1 MFNVSV
7 INIRKL
13 IKYILFFTLAII
25 LYFIFQKSS
34 LKSKLTEFFS
44 SENSAPVLVASS
56 NNDNNFQTSMNSSN
70 SKDTTKFSEFIL
82 NQTIPGLSII
92 NNQNQLG
99 SETSY
104 FEGKSS
110 IQFLLGQELTIMNS
124 INLAMENSD
133 SSIISNSASN
143 GDNSNT
149 NSNSSS
155 NNNSDTSS
163 SELEHAQTNVETTV
177 IDSGVPNKYTNSY
190 NGVTVKNGTN
200 YTLTDEILSPDN
212 ISINQQDVIIFH
224 THTCESYT
232 PTENFP
238 YEESGTFRTTDLDF
252 SVSRVGDAL
261 SDQLLSYGF
270 NVVHDKTYHDYPAY
284 SGSYGRSQATV
295 ENLLV
300 SHPGTD
306 IIIDLH
312 RDAIADTSY
321 APSVIIG
328 DETVAQL
335 MFVIGTDGGG
345 LEHPNW
351 QQNLKFAVK
360 VQEKA
365 NELYPGLFRPILLRN
380 SRYNQQ
386 LGKAACIIEVGA
398 TGNTLEQAM
407 GSMKYLSKIL
417 DEVLKN

>member
-13 IKYILFFTLAII
+13 IKYILFFALAII

-34 LKSKLTEFFS
+34 LKSKVTEFFS

-56 NNDNNFQTSMNSSN
+56 NNDNNFQTSMNSTN
-70 SKDTTKFSEFIL
+70 SKGTTKFSEFIL

-143 GDNSNT
+143 GDNLNA

>member
-1 MFNVSV
+1 MFNVRV
-7 INIRKL
+7 INLRKL
-13 IKYILFFTLAII
+13 LKLAFIII
-25 LYFIFQKSS
+25 LIFILYAILSNLPYNTKNISLEQTDLISDNSDFPLIIAKFIF
-34 LKSKLTEFFS
+34 
-44 SENSAPVLVASS
+44 
-56 NNDNNFQTSMNSSN
+56 
-70 SKDTTKFSEFIL
+70 
-82 NQTIPGLSII
+82 NQNIPGLSIL
-92 NNQNQLG
+92 NNQSIID

-104 FEGKSS
+104 LEGHSS
-110 IQFLLGQELTIMNS
+110 IQYLIGQELSIIKSTKLAKEPIDYSLNESVQSNISNS
-124 INLAMENSD
+124 SD
-133 SSIISNSASN
+133 SS
-143 GDNSNT
+143 D
-149 NSNSSS
+149 SSS
-155 NNNSDTSS
+155 Q
-163 SELEHAQTNVETTV
+163 LEHAPTNVATTV
-177 IDSGVPNKYTNSY
+177 VENNVPNKYTDSY
-190 NGVTVKNGTN
+190 NGVSIKNGTN
-200 YTLTDEILSPDN
+200 YSLTEDILNPNN
-212 ISINQQDVIIFH
+212 IDINKNDVIIFH

-232 PTENFP
+232 PTENYT
-238 YEESGTFRTTDLDF
+238 YEESGTFRTTDLNF

-270 NVVHDKTYHDYPAY
+270 NVTHDKTYHDYPAY

-312 RDAIADTSY
+312 RDAITDTSY

-365 NELYPGLFRPILLRN
+365 NQLYPGLFRPILLRN

>member
-1 MFNVSV
+1 MFNVRV
-7 INIRKL
+7 INLRKL
-13 IKYILFFTLAII
+13 LKLAFIVILIFI
-25 LYFIFQKSS
+25 LYAILSNLPYNTKNISLEQTDLISDNSDFPLIIAKFIF
-34 LKSKLTEFFS
+34 
-44 SENSAPVLVASS
+44 
-56 NNDNNFQTSMNSSN
+56 
-70 SKDTTKFSEFIL
+70 
-82 NQTIPGLSII
+82 NQNIPGLSIL
-92 NNQNQLG
+92 NNQSIID

-104 FEGKSS
+104 LEGHSS
-110 IQFLLGQELTIMNS
+110 IQYLIGQELSIIKSTKLAKEPIDYSLNESVQSDISNS
-124 INLAMENSD
+124 SD
-133 SSIISNSASN
+133 SSSQ
-143 GDNSNT
+143 
-149 NSNSSS
+149 
-155 NNNSDTSS
+155 
-163 SELEHAQTNVETTV
+163 LEHAPTNVATTV
-177 IDSGVPNKYTNSY
+177 VENNVPNKYTDSY
-190 NGVTVKNGTN
+190 NGVSIKNGTN
-200 YTLTDEILSPDN
+200 YSLTEDILNPNN
-212 ISINQQDVIIFH
+212 IDINKNDVMIFH

-232 PTENFP
+232 PTENYT
-238 YEESGTFRTTDLDF
+238 YEESGTFRTTDLNF

-270 NVVHDKTYHDYPAY
+270 NVTHDKTYHDYPAY

-312 RDAIADTSY
+312 RDAITDTSY

-345 LEHPNW
+345 LDHPNW

>member
-1 MFNVSV
+1 MFNVRV
-7 INIRKL
+7 INLRKL
-13 IKYILFFTLAII
+13 LKLAFIII
-25 LYFIFQKSS
+25 LIFILYAILSNLPYNTKNISLEQTDLISDNSDFPLIIAKFIF
-34 LKSKLTEFFS
+34 
-44 SENSAPVLVASS
+44 
-56 NNDNNFQTSMNSSN
+56 
-70 SKDTTKFSEFIL
+70 
-82 NQTIPGLSII
+82 NQNIPGLSIL
-92 NNQNQLG
+92 NNQSIID

-104 FEGKSS
+104 LEGHSS
-110 IQFLLGQELTIMNS
+110 IQYLIGQELSIIKSTKLAKEPIDYSLNESVQSDISNS
-124 INLAMENSD
+124 SD
-133 SSIISNSASN
+133 SSSQ
-143 GDNSNT
+143 
-149 NSNSSS
+149 
-155 NNNSDTSS
+155 
-163 SELEHAQTNVETTV
+163 LEHASTNVATTV
-177 IDSGVPNKYTNSY
+177 VENNVPNKYTDSY
-190 NGVTVKNGTN
+190 NGVSIKNGTN
-200 YTLTDEILSPDN
+200 YSLTEDILNPNN
-212 ISINQQDVIIFH
+212 IDINKNDVMIFH

-232 PTENFP
+232 PTENYT
-238 YEESGTFRTTDLDF
+238 YEESGTFRTTDLNF

-270 NVVHDKTYHDYPAY
+270 NVTHDKTYHDYPAY

-312 RDAIADTSY
+312 RDAITDTSY

-398 TGNTLEQAM
+398 TGNTLELAM

>member
-44 SENSAPVLVASS
+44 TKNSTPVLASNS
-56 NNDNNFQTSMNSSN
+56 NDDPQLQTSINSSN
-70 SKDTTKFSEFIL
+70 FKDTTKFSEFIL

-110 IQFLLGQELTIMNS
+110 VQFLLGQELTILNS
-124 INLAMENSD
+124 INLAMESSD

-149 NSNSSS
+149 SSNSSS
-155 NNNSDTSS
+155 NNNSDNSS
-163 SELEHAQTNVETTV
+163 NSLEHAQTNVETTV

-212 ISINQQDVIIFH
+212 ISINKQDVMIFH

-232 PTENFP
+232 PTENYP

-270 NVVHDKTYHDYPAY
+270 NVIHDKTYHDYPAY

-360 VQEKA
+360 VQAKA

-417 DEVLKN
+417 DEVLKK

>member
-1 MFNVSV
+1 MFNVRV
-7 INIRKL
+7 INLRKL
-13 IKYILFFTLAII
+13 LKLAFIII
-25 LYFIFQKSS
+25 LIFILYAILSNLPYNTKNISLEQTDLISDNSDFPLIIAKFIF
-34 LKSKLTEFFS
+34 
-44 SENSAPVLVASS
+44 
-56 NNDNNFQTSMNSSN
+56 
-70 SKDTTKFSEFIL
+70 
-82 NQTIPGLSII
+82 NQNIPGLSIL
-92 NNQNQLG
+92 NNQSIID

-104 FEGKSS
+104 LEGHSS
-110 IQFLLGQELTIMNS
+110 IQYLIGQELSIIKSTKLAKEPIDYSLNESVQSDISNS
-124 INLAMENSD
+124 SD
-133 SSIISNSASN
+133 SSSQ
-143 GDNSNT
+143 
-149 NSNSSS
+149 
-155 NNNSDTSS
+155 
-163 SELEHAQTNVETTV
+163 LEHASTNVATTV
-177 IDSGVPNKYTNSY
+177 VENNVPNKYTDSY
-190 NGVTVKNGTN
+190 NGVSIKNGTN
-200 YTLTDEILSPDN
+200 YSLTEDILNPNN
-212 ISINQQDVIIFH
+212 IDINKNDVMIFH

-232 PTENFP
+232 PTENYT
-238 YEESGTFRTTDLDF
+238 YEESGTFRTTDLNF

-270 NVVHDKTYHDYPAY
+270 NVTHDKTYHDYPAY

-312 RDAIADTSY
+312 RDAITDTSY

>member
-13 IKYILFFTLAII
+13 VKYILFFTLAII

-34 LKSKLTEFFS
+34 LKSKVAEIFS
-44 SENSAPVLVASS
+44 TKNSTPTLVSS
-56 NNDNNFQTSMNSSN
+56 LNDSTQLQTSINSTN

-110 IQFLLGQELTIMNS
+110 VQFLLGQELTIMNS

-212 ISINQQDVIIFH
+212 ISINKQDVMIFH

-232 PTENFP
+232 ATENYP

>member
-1 MFNVSV
+1 MFNVRV
-7 INIRKL
+7 INLRKL
-13 IKYILFFTLAII
+13 LKLAFIII
-25 LYFIFQKSS
+25 LIFILYVILSNLPYNTKNISLEQTDLISDNSDFPLIIAKFIF
-34 LKSKLTEFFS
+34 
-44 SENSAPVLVASS
+44 
-56 NNDNNFQTSMNSSN
+56 
-70 SKDTTKFSEFIL
+70 
-82 NQTIPGLSII
+82 NQNIPGLSIL
-92 NNQNQLG
+92 NNQSIID

-104 FEGKSS
+104 LEGHSS
-110 IQFLLGQELTIMNS
+110 IQYLIGQELSIIKSTKLAKEPINYSLNESVQSDISNS
-124 INLAMENSD
+124 SD
-133 SSIISNSASN
+133 SSSQ
-143 GDNSNT
+143 
-149 NSNSSS
+149 
-155 NNNSDTSS
+155 
-163 SELEHAQTNVETTV
+163 LEHAPTNVATTV
-177 IDSGVPNKYTNSY
+177 VENNVPNKYTDSY
-190 NGVTVKNGTN
+190 NGVSIKNGTN
-200 YTLTDEILSPDN
+200 YSLTEDILNPNN
-212 ISINQQDVIIFH
+212 IDINKNDVMIFH

-232 PTENFP
+232 PTENYT
-238 YEESGTFRTTDLDF
+238 YEESGTFRTTDLNF

-270 NVVHDKTYHDYPAY
+270 NVTHDKTYHDYPAY

-312 RDAIADTSY
+312 RDAITDTSY

-345 LEHPNW
+345 LDHPNW

>member
-1 MFNVSV
+1 MFNVRV
-7 INIRKL
+7 INLRKL
-13 IKYILFFTLAII
+13 LKLAFIII
-25 LYFIFQKSS
+25 LIFILYAILSNLLYNTKNISLEQTDLISDNSDFPLIIAKFIF
-34 LKSKLTEFFS
+34 
-44 SENSAPVLVASS
+44 
-56 NNDNNFQTSMNSSN
+56 
-70 SKDTTKFSEFIL
+70 
-82 NQTIPGLSII
+82 NQNIPGLSIL
-92 NNQNQLG
+92 NNQSIID

-104 FEGKSS
+104 LEGHSS
-110 IQFLLGQELTIMNS
+110 IQYLIGQELSIIKSTKLAKEPIDYSLNESVQSDISNS
-124 INLAMENSD
+124 SD
-133 SSIISNSASN
+133 SSSQ
-143 GDNSNT
+143 
-149 NSNSSS
+149 
-155 NNNSDTSS
+155 
-163 SELEHAQTNVETTV
+163 LEHAPTNVATTV
-177 IDSGVPNKYTNSY
+177 VENNVPNKYTDSY
-190 NGVTVKNGTN
+190 NGVSIKNGTN
-200 YTLTDEILSPDN
+200 YSLTEDILNPNN
-212 ISINQQDVIIFH
+212 IDINKNDVMIFH

-232 PTENFP
+232 PTENYT
-238 YEESGTFRTTDLDF
+238 YEESGTFRTTDLNF

-270 NVVHDKTYHDYPAY
+270 NVTHDKTYHDYPAY

-312 RDAIADTSY
+312 RDAITDTSY

>member
-1 MFNVSV
+1 MFNVRV
-7 INIRKL
+7 INLRKL
-13 IKYILFFTLAII
+13 LKLAFIII
-25 LYFIFQKSS
+25 LIFILYAILSNLPYNTKNISLEQTDLISDNSDFPLVIAKFIF
-34 LKSKLTEFFS
+34 
-44 SENSAPVLVASS
+44 
-56 NNDNNFQTSMNSSN
+56 
-70 SKDTTKFSEFIL
+70 
-82 NQTIPGLSII
+82 NQNIPGLSIL
-92 NNQNQLG
+92 NNQSIID

-104 FEGKSS
+104 LEGHSS
-110 IQFLLGQELTIMNS
+110 IQYLIGQELS
-124 INLAMENSD
+124 IIKSTKLAKEPIDYSLNESVQSDISNFSD
-133 SSIISNSASN
+133 S
-143 GDNSNT
+143 
-149 NSNSSS
+149 SNSSS
-155 NNNSDTSS
+155 Q
-163 SELEHAQTNVETTV
+163 LEHAPTNVATTV
-177 IDSGVPNKYTNSY
+177 IENNVPNKYTDSY
-190 NGVTVKNGTN
+190 NGVSIKNGTN
-200 YTLTDEILSPDN
+200 YSLTEDILNPNN
-212 ISINQQDVIIFH
+212 IDINKNDVMIFH

-232 PTENFP
+232 PTENYT
-238 YEESGTFRTTDLDF
+238 YEESGTFRTTDLNF

-270 NVVHDKTYHDYPAY
+270 NVTHDKTYHDYPAY

-398 TGNTLEQAM
+398 TGNTLEQAI

>member
-1 MFNVSV
+1 MFNVRV
-7 INIRKL
+7 INLRKL
-13 IKYILFFTLAII
+13 LKLAFIII
-25 LYFIFQKSS
+25 LIFILYAILSNLPYNTKNISLEQTDLISDNSDFPLIIAKFIF
-34 LKSKLTEFFS
+34 
-44 SENSAPVLVASS
+44 
-56 NNDNNFQTSMNSSN
+56 
-70 SKDTTKFSEFIL
+70 
-82 NQTIPGLSII
+82 NQNIPGLSIL
-92 NNQNQLG
+92 NNQSIID

-104 FEGKSS
+104 LEGHSS
-110 IQFLLGQELTIMNS
+110 IQYLIGQELSIIKSTKLAKEPIDYSLNESVQSDISNS
-124 INLAMENSD
+124 SD
-133 SSIISNSASN
+133 SSSQ
-143 GDNSNT
+143 
-149 NSNSSS
+149 
-155 NNNSDTSS
+155 
-163 SELEHAQTNVETTV
+163 LEHAPTNVATTV
-177 IDSGVPNKYTNSY
+177 IENNVPNKYTDSY
-190 NGVTVKNGTN
+190 NGVSIKNGTN
-200 YTLTDEILSPDN
+200 YSLTEDILNPNN
-212 ISINQQDVIIFH
+212 IDINKNDVMIFH

-232 PTENFP
+232 PTENYT
-238 YEESGTFRTTDLDF
+238 YEESGTFRTTDLNF

-270 NVVHDKTYHDYPAY
+270 NVTHDKTYHDYPAY

-312 RDAIADTSY
+312 RDAITDTSY

>member
-1 MFNVSV
+1 MFNVRV
-7 INIRKL
+7 INLRKL
-13 IKYILFFTLAII
+13 LKLAFIII
-25 LYFIFQKSS
+25 LIFILYAILSNLPYNTKNISLEQTDLISDNSDFPLIIAKFIF
-34 LKSKLTEFFS
+34 
-44 SENSAPVLVASS
+44 
-56 NNDNNFQTSMNSSN
+56 
-70 SKDTTKFSEFIL
+70 
-82 NQTIPGLSII
+82 NQNIPGLSIL
-92 NNQNQLG
+92 NNQSIID

-104 FEGKSS
+104 LEGHSS
-110 IQFLLGQELTIMNS
+110 IQYLIGQELSIIKSTKLAKEPIDYSLNESVQSDISNS
-124 INLAMENSD
+124 SD
-133 SSIISNSASN
+133 SSSQ
-143 GDNSNT
+143 
-149 NSNSSS
+149 
-155 NNNSDTSS
+155 
-163 SELEHAQTNVETTV
+163 LEHAPTNVATTV
-177 IDSGVPNKYTNSY
+177 VENNVPNKYTDSY
-190 NGVTVKNGTN
+190 NGVSIKNGTN
-200 YTLTDEILSPDN
+200 YSLTEDILNPNN
-212 ISINQQDVIIFH
+212 IDINKNDVMIFH

-232 PTENFP
+232 PTENYT
-238 YEESGTFRTTDLDF
+238 YEESGTFRTTDLNF

-270 NVVHDKTYHDYPAY
+270 NVTHDKTYHDYPAY

-312 RDAIADTSY
+312 RDAITDTSY

-345 LEHPNW
+345 LDHPNW